1 MGMDHDHHRGIAPPP
16 KALKCLK
23 DYEAREREAT
33 LGSARWDAEMEWSL
47 EIGLPGSDSIDDKT
61 ISTFPCTELPH
72 FANINAFMSFPY
84 LEDVREVAG
93 SSTQIPRGSRR
104 GVESGTRSAYKGRG
118 ESGIQKT
125 QGPGW
130 NPRPTKST
138 PRSTVNSWTSSER
151 KSPPEKV
158 VNQKGSHMNR
168 EEATELILEAKREK
182 GLTFEM
188 IANKVGKHK
197 IWTTAALYGQH
208 PMSEDE
214 AETVVDLLG
223 LDPEVAGVLQE
234 FPMRGSLETDVPT
247 DPTIYRIHEITQVYG
262 TTIKALIHEEFGDG
276 IMSAINFNMNIER
289 VENPEG
295 DRVRITYEGKFLPYQ
310 W

>member
-1 MGMDHDHHRGIAPPP
+1 MD
-16 KALKCLK
+16 
-23 DYEAREREAT
+23 
-33 LGSARWDAEMEWSL
+33 
-47 EIGLPGSDSIDDKT
+47 
-61 ISTFPCTELPH
+61 
-72 FANINAFMSFPY
+72 
-84 LEDVREVAG
+84 
-93 SSTQIPRGSRR
+93 
-104 GVESGTRSAYKGRG
+104 
-118 ESGIQKT
+118 
-125 QGPGW
+125 
-130 NPRPTKST
+130 
-138 PRSTVNSWTSSER
+138 
-151 KSPPEKV
+151 
-158 VNQKGSHMNR
+158 R

-182 GLTFEM
+182 GLTFEA
-188 IANKVGKHK
+188 IARKVGKHK
-197 IWTTAALYGQH
+197 VWTTAALYGQH

-223 LDPEVAGVLQE
+223 LDSEVAGVLQE

-247 DPTIYRIHEITQVYG
+247 DPTIYRIHEVTQVYG